1 MEDQTFRIN
10 RRQTLNEILS
20 TVSLDRASRYPLTGS
35 LGGRPNV
42 GVDVGGEVEDGSD
55 GDEEEGYLQRPQYS
69 FKAPQLS
76 CDHHHITSL

>member
-20 TVSLDRASRYPLTGS
+20 AVFLDRASRYPLTGC

-42 GVDVGGEVEDGSD
+42 GVDVGGEVEDGTD
-55 GDEEEGYLQRPQYS
+55 GDEEEGYLQHPQYS
-69 FKAPQLS
+69 QLHN
-76 CDHHHITSL
+76 HHVTIIM